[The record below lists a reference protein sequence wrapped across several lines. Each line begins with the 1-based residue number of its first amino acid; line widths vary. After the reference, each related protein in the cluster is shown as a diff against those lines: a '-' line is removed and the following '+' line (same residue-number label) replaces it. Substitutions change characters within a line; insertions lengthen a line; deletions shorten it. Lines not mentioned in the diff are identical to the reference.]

1 MIGWSVWSRVCTI
14 GRSGRTVTKG
24 ERVEGREHGGTRLED
39 LHPAAGRASI
49 GGSLATNKGANG
61 ILFCDI

>member
-1 MIGWSVWSRVCTI
+1 MSKACTI
-14 GRSGRTVTKG
+14 SLGERTVTKG